1 MPRALSLQPSAW
13 NPEPLAHSPQSSAR
27 SPQPLAQSLEPSVQC
42 PKPSVRCLEPS
53 ALSPEPGALSPLPVP
68 GARPGA
74 PEPRGSTR
82 WRARVLTRPKMAA
95 GGACS
100 SPEAAEE
107 QPAKKMKC
115 EKSSIKSELE
125 GVTCESRNLAAQGET
140 PKTSEGDGGSEDPG
154 DSKIIQQKKDESIP
168 ETDEGKQEKDEE
180 ESSCGS
186 FDGAASE
193 NADRPRRPMFLEYS
207 SGLSDEDSN
216 QPMPVHRFF
225 GDVEDIPA
233 VVLPSMTRSRRE
245 ARKLHFIAKED
256 EEEEE
261 EEEEEDVV

>member
-95 GGACS
+95 GGAARGGGAGHPRPRS
-100 SPEAAEE
+100 TGPATAPAPAPHDTGPAAPQGSPDSR
-107 QPAKKMKC
+107 PA
-115 EKSSIKSELE
+115 
-125 GVTCESRNLAAQGET
+125 
-140 PKTSEGDGGSEDPG
+140 
-154 DSKIIQQKKDESIP
+154 
-168 ETDEGKQEKDEE
+168 GKQPTRRARYEGRGRVQ